1 MCASRTGNS
10 CRPNWKD
17 SMGFAV
23 LPVDENKT
31 KNSFPPLQFDKIF
44 NFYFQQPRG
53 KIFRLLKIKSTHGG
67 DLSIVHDPQDDKA
80 LNPTFF
86 EDS

>member
-44 NFYFQQPRG
+44 NFYFQQPREG
-53 KIFRLLKIKSTHGG
+53 NFSDFLKSKAPMMVIK
-67 DLSIVHDPQDDKA
+67 A
-80 LNPTFF
+80 
-86 EDS
+86 

>member
-23 LPVDENKT
+23 LPVVGNKT
-31 KNSFPPLQFDKIF
+31 KNLFQLTKFLIFIF
-44 NFYFQQPRG
+44 NNQERETFQ
-53 KIFRLLKIKSTHGG
+53 I
-67 DLSIVHDPQDDKA
+67 A
-80 LNPTFF
+80 
-86 EDS
+86 

>member
-23 LPVDENKT
+23 LPVNGNKT
-31 KNSFPPLQFDKIF
+31 KDLFPPCSLTKFLIF
-44 NFYFQQPRG
+44 IFTNQERETFQ
-53 KIFRLLKIKSTHGG
+53 IS
-67 DLSIVHDPQDDKA
+67 
-80 LNPTFF
+80 
-86 EDS
+86 

>member
-44 NFYFQQPRG
+44 NFYFHQPRKG
-53 KIFRLLKIKSTHGG
+53 NFSDFLKSKAPMMVIK
-67 DLSIVHDPQDDKA
+67 A
-80 LNPTFF
+80 
-86 EDS
+86 

>member
-31 KNSFPPLQFDKIF
+31 KNSFPPLQFNKIF
-44 NFYFQQPRG
+44 NFYFQPREG
-53 KIFRLLKIKSTHGG
+53 NFSDCLKS
-67 DLSIVHDPQDDKA
+67 KA
-80 LNPTFF
+80 PMVVI
-86 EDS
+86 

>member
-23 LPVDENKT
+23 LPVDGNKT
-31 KNSFPPLQFDKIF
+31 KDSFSPLQFD
-44 NFYFQQPRG
+44 NQERET
-53 KIFRLLKIKSTHGG
+53 FRLLKIKSTNDG
-67 DLSIVHDPQDDKA
+67 D
-80 LNPTFF
+80 
-86 EDS
+86 